1 MPVSIAWSSFKETS
15 FFYALLLGSHQQAQ
29 RCWGSAELA
38 TNTDEGAAFK
48 KAVPALILW
57 R

>member
-1 MPVSIAWSSFKETS
+1 MPASIAWSSFKETG

-29 RCWGSAELA
+29 RCWGSAGVA
-38 TNTDEGAAFK
+38 TNIDEGTVRLF
-48 KAVPALILW
+48 LSYGFQ

>member
-1 MPVSIAWSSFKETS
+1 MPASIAWSSFKETG

-29 RCWGSAELA
+29 RCWGSAGVA
-38 TNTDEGAAFK
+38 TNIDEGTALK
-48 KAVPALILW
+48 KAVPALFLW